1 MKTFSKI
8 LLLGLLCGVLAAGG
22 LFAYR
27 YFFGERHEN
36 SEVTV
41 IPTQEGTAIQG
52 TAVTTGKADTEKED
66 IPTTRTDVSQ
76 VSKNIMPAIV
86 TIQVKGYQSYYDFF
100 GRQFK
105 EETAGSAT
113 GIIVAQNGTDLLI
126 ATNYH
131 VIDGAETVEVT
142 FADGTTA
149 GAEVKAAEAVDDLA
163 VITVST
169 KALGNDTL
177 SSIRLATLGNSDD
190 LTVGEMVI
198 AIGNALGYGQ
208 SVTVGHVSALNRE
221 IELSEGESM
230 TLIQVDAAINPG
242 NSGGA
247 LVNARGEVVGINNA
261 KIASDKVEGVGFAIP
276 ISTAIPIIEELMNR
290 QILKESERAYL
301 GIVGQTISSESASAY
316 NMPRGIYVKEVK
328 EGSPAET
335 AGIRAGHVITKI
347 NGRRVMSQEEFE
359 KVLSYTRGNT
369 EGTVTVMV
377 LEKGSYVEYTYTIN
391 FGSQENK

>member
-27 YFFGERHEN
+27 YFIDDRQEKRE
-36 SEVTV
+36 SAAT
-41 IPTQEGTAIQG
+41 PTEAVMPLPGTA
-52 TAVTTGKADTEKED
+52 TTTGKADEGKED
-66 IPTTRTDVSQ
+66 VPTTRTDVSQ

-113 GIIVAQNGTDLLI
+113 GIIVAQNGTELLV

-149 GAEVKAAEAVDDLA
+149 GAEVKASEQADDLA
-163 VITVST
+163 VITVNAKNLS
-169 KALGNDTL
+169 NDTL

-221 IELSEGESM
+221 IELSEGEAM

-328 EGSPAET
+328 EGSPAEA
-335 AGIRAGHVITKI
+335 AGLKAGHVITKI

-377 LEKGSYVEYTYTIN
+377 LEKGSYVEYTYNIN
-391 FGSQENK
+391 FGSQGER

>member
-36 SEVTV
+36 SGVTV
-41 IPTQEGTAIQG
+41 TPTQAVTPVQG
-52 TAVTTGKADTEKED
+52 TVAATGKTDTEKED

-149 GAEVKAAEAVDDLA
+149 GAEVKAAEAADDLA

-169 KALGNDTL
+169 KDLGNDTL

-301 GIVGQTISSESASAY
+301 GIVGQTISPESASAY

-391 FGSQENK
+391 FGSQGNK